1 MSKRASWELVPPA
14 DACFAGDPNRKIDP
28 YLFSAEAVTALR
40 VALVTQR
47 PLLVAGLPGCGKT
60 CLAEA
65 LAAEIGWTFLC
76 ETITSRTR
84 LEKLTVEVDH
94 LSRLHD
100 AQRAAAIGG
109 ACALK
114 ADEAYYRPGVF
125 WWALDRDSAS
135 RHNLSAD
142 DARQCGICDV
152 FPGIDRTRKA
162 PPHGTVLLI
171 DENDKAEPDLPNDLL
186 EPLDRRRFRLPNGK
200 DVSASPE
207 HELLTV
213 ITTNR
218 ERELP
223 QAFLRRCVSL
233 VLDEPTPDRLV
244 AIARKHYAD
253 ANLGRVEALAAKM
266 TGFRAKAREMGRR
279 PPGTSEFLDAVR
291 ACEALDVRISADDP
305 VWRQVERAVL
315 LTPGEPESAT
325 KADSESAA

>member
-1 MSKRASWELVPPA
+1 MSKQASWELVPA
-14 DACFAGDPNRKIDP
+14 ANACFAGDPDRKIDP

-40 VALVTQR
+40 VALATQR
-47 PLLVAGLPGCGKT
+47 PLLVEGLPGCGKT

-84 LEKLTVEVDH
+84 LEKLIVEVDH

-100 AQRAAAIGG
+100 AQRAAATLG
-109 ACALK
+109 ASALK

-125 WWALDRDSAS
+125 WWAFDRDSAS
-135 RHNLSAD
+135 THGLSA
-142 DARQCGICDV
+142 DARQCGVCAAL
-152 FPGIDRTRKA
+152 PGIERTRKA

-171 DENDKAEPDLPNDLL
+171 DEIDKAEPDLPNDLL
-186 EPLDRRRFRLPNGK
+186 EPLDRRGFRLPNGK
-200 DVSASPE
+200 YVSASPE
-207 HELLTV
+207 RELLTV
-213 ITTNR
+213 ITTNG

-223 QAFLRRCVSL
+223 QAFLRRCVRL

-244 AIARKHYAD
+244 AIARKHYD
-253 ANLGRVEALAAKM
+253 GANRDRVEALAAKM
-266 TGFRAKAREMGRR
+266 TEFRAKAREMGRR

-315 LTPGEPESAT
+315 LKPGEPESAT